1 MKAATIIDLSE
12 GIYRRMPGVNI
23 KNKTP
28 IQARMIR
35 FITLY
40 NIEGKS

>member
-1 MKAATIIDLSE
+1 MIDF
-12 GIYRRMPGVNI
+12 GIYKRMPGVNI

-28 IQARMIR
+28 IHASVIR